1 MTHKEIPMR
10 FLTFS
15 SKDATRRAG
24 VLSRDG
30 KKVLCLARAQKQCG
44 DAGIPASILEI
55 VQKGDAILP
64 AVQALLDKAEAD
76 GKHQA
81 FSPLEHVTI
90 HAPYNNPPRN
100 IFCVGLNYHAHA
112 LEFEQTNDASKAV
125 PKFPIIFTKPNTAIA
140 DPDTAIDSHIAE
152 SDSYDYE
159 VELAVIIGKAG
170 KNIPGEK
177 AYEHV
182 FGYSIIN
189 DLTARDLQKR
199 TSQWFS
205 GKCLDESA
213 PFGPY
218 LVHKSAVPDPQNLDL
233 RCSINGELRQDS
245 NTKLMIFDIPTLIA
259 TLSKGSTL
267 MAGDIIAT
275 GTCPGV
281 GMGFTPPKFLKPG
294 DTIEMTIQQI
304 GTLRNTVR

>member
-1 MTHKEIPMR
+1 MQ

-15 SKDATRRAG
+15 SKDVTRRAG

-30 KKVLCLARAQKQCG
+30 TKALCLTGAQKHFG
-44 DAGIPASILEI
+44 DAGIPGTMLEI

-64 AVQALLDKAEAD
+64 AVQSLLEKAEAD
-76 GKHQA
+76 AGRQA
-81 FSPLEHVTI
+81 FFPLDQVTI

-112 LEFEQTNDASKAV
+112 LEFEQTDDPSKAV
-125 PKFPIIFTKPNTAIA
+125 PKFPIFFTKPNTTIA
-140 DPDTAIDSHIAE
+140 DPDTAVDGHFTE

-159 VELAVIIGKAG
+159 LELAVIIGKTG
-170 KNIPGEK
+170 KNISSEK
-177 AYEHV
+177 VWEHV

-189 DLTARDLQKR
+189 DLSARDLQRR
-199 TSQWFS
+199 TSQWYS

-218 LVHKSAVPDPQNLDL
+218 LVYKSAVPDPQNLDL
-233 RCSINGELRQDS
+233 RCKINGELRQDS
-245 NTKLMIFDIPTLIA
+245 NTKLMIFDIPTIIVA
-259 TLSKGSTL
+259 LSKGSTL

-281 GMGFTPPKFLKPG
+281 GMGFTPPKFLKQG
-294 DTIEMTIQQI
+294 DTIEMTIQHL
-304 GTLRNTVR
+304 GTLRHTIR